1 MIVISDL
8 SQNYIQE
15 VATAEM
21 SAIIGGSRR
30 KGYSYSK
37 KEAYVDLYQV
47 NVFTKNSGN
56 YADVRIYQ

>member
-8 SQNYIQE
+8 SHVQT
-15 VATAEM
+15 VTTAEM
-21 SAIIGGSRR
+21 SGIVGGSRR

-37 KEAYVDLYQV
+37 KEAYVDIYQV
-47 NVFTKNSGN
+47 NIFSKNSEN

>member
-8 SQNYIQE
+8 SHVQE
-15 VATAEM
+15 VTTTEM
-21 SAIIGGSRR
+21 SDVVGGSRR

-37 KEAYVDLYQV
+37 KEAYVDIYQV
-47 NVFTKNSGN
+47 NIFTKNSEN